1 MKQWTYF
8 SIAIISIHILTA
20 CGGRFHAYSP
30 NEANS
35 QPTEASEN
43 AGAIKSPSGVTYT
56 QGPGTVTPPSPG
68 TTNPGQPNSPS
79 PGSPDS
85 SSGNAP
91 TPNPY
96 NPTPNEPPNHAG
108 DNVSK
113 LTCAEAQFVRLLNIY
128 RGKNGR
134 SSLTVS
140 LAGVKASRWH
150 AQDMINKNYFS
161 HTEPNGR
168 SFTSRAGAFGY
179 SAWAENIAA
188 GSHSAEGSF
197 CQWKNSPG
205 HNTNMLSAQHS
216 SMGIGNV
223 SGGGGYGTYWSNNFG
238 PQVSDA
244 IQEPL
249 TNDSNCP
256 MPSSLPGC

>member
-1 MKQWTYF
+1 MKPWTYF
-8 SIAIISIHILTA
+8 SIALISIHILTA
-20 CGGRFHAYSP
+20 CGGRFHAYTP
-30 NEANS
+30 NEGNT
-35 QPTEASEN
+35 QPTQAAAN
-43 AGAIKSPSGVTYT
+43 TGAIKSQSGVTYT
-56 QGPGTVTPPSPG
+56 QGPGSIYSQYPG
-68 TTNPGQPNSPS
+68 TTNPGQPSP
-79 PGSPDS
+79 PATDS
-85 SSGNAP
+85 SNLGGGDAAA
-91 TPNPY
+91 PNPY
-96 NPTPNEPPNHAG
+96 IPTPNEPPNHAG

-113 LTCAEAQFVRLLNIY
+113 LTCTEAQFVRLLNIY

-134 SSLTVS
+134 SALTVS

-168 SFTSRAGAFGY
+168 SFTARAGAFGY

-188 GSHSAEGSF
+188 GSRSAEGSF

-205 HNTNMLSAQHS
+205 HNTNMLSSQHS
-216 SMGIGNV
+216 SMGIGSV
-223 SGGGGYGTYWSNNFG
+223 GGGGYGTYWSNNFG
-238 PQVSDA
+238 PQVQDA

-249 TNDSNCP
+249 TFESHCP